1 MGRNTEGE
9 KVVEAGARSVAY
21 KPLPPPTTTDGVTQ
35 ILFYQYV
42 EPVWSARRQKQA
54 IAEFHRLAREND
66 CTGRGRIALEGVNCT
81 LTAPAHGAR
90 RFCQGLR
97 DWDPDLFNDTDF
109 KLTDGVPAETKFK
122 ALTLKNTQELVAYGL
137 GGERA
142 PLLKQNTAKHLEADE
157 YHTMLGDKDT
167 VVIDVRNYYETCI
180 GRIEPPKGGAQFL
193 DPQMRNSREFP
204 KWLNAPETKEK
215 LKGKKVMMYCTGGI
229 RCERATALLSQM
241 ERAEDELQTNGIY
254 HVRGGIDRYLKTF
267 PEGGYWKGRN
277 YLFDLR
283 GEQKPVRFFYF
294 TYWQLV

>member
-9 KVVEAGARSVAY
+9 KMVEAGARSVAY

-81 LTAPAHGAR
+81 LTAPAYGAR

-157 YHTMLGDKDT
+157 YHEMLGDKDT

-180 GRIEPPKGGAQFL
+180 GRIEPPKGGRRVPRSTDAELTRVPKVAQRTGDEREAQGEEGDDVL
-193 DPQMRNSREFP
+193 HRRDSMR
-204 KWLNAPETKEK
+204 
-215 LKGKKVMMYCTGGI
+215 KGNRVAVADGTC
-229 RCERATALLSQM
+229 
-241 ERAEDELQTNGIY
+241 
-254 HVRGGIDRYLKTF
+254 RG
-267 PEGGYWKGRN
+267 
-277 YLFDLR
+277 
-283 GEQKPVRFFYF
+283 
-294 TYWQLV
+294 

>member
-81 LTAPAHGAR
+81 LTAPAYGAR

-109 KLTDGVPAETKFK
+109 KLTDGVPGGDQVQGAHAQEHPGARRVRPRRRTRP
-122 ALTLKNTQELVAYGL
+122 TTQ
-137 GGERA
+137 
-142 PLLKQNTAKHLEADE
+142 AKH
-157 YHTMLGDKDT
+157 
-167 VVIDVRNYYETCI
+167 R
-180 GRIEPPKGGAQFL
+180 Q
-193 DPQMRNSREFP
+193 
-204 KWLNAPETKEK
+204 APRS
-215 LKGKKVMMYCTGGI
+215 G
-229 RCERATALLSQM
+229 
-241 ERAEDELQTNGIY
+241 
-254 HVRGGIDRYLKTF
+254 
-267 PEGGYWKGRN
+267 
-277 YLFDLR
+277 
-283 GEQKPVRFFYF
+283 
-294 TYWQLV
+294 

>member
-9 KVVEAGARSVAY
+9 KIVEAGARSVAY
-21 KPLPPPTTTDGVTQ
+21 KPLPPPTTTEGITQ

-66 CTGRGRIALEGVNCT
+66 VTGRGRIALEGVNCT
-81 LTAPAHGAR
+81 LTAPPAGAR

-157 YHTMLGDKDT
+157 YHKMLGDKDT

-180 GRIEPPKGGAQFL
+180 GRIEPPKGGAEFL
-193 DPQMRNSREFP
+193 DPMMRNSREFP
-204 KWLNAPETKEK
+204 KWLNAPETQAR
-215 LKGKKVMMYCTGGI
+215 LQGKKVP
-229 RCERATALLSQM
+229 APSPALGAAARREM
-241 ERAEDELQTNGIY
+241 DGT
-254 HVRGGIDRYLKTF
+254 
-267 PEGGYWKGRN
+267 
-277 YLFDLR
+277 
-283 GEQKPVRFFYF
+283 
-294 TYWQLV
+294 